1 MTDKLSLPTISGL
14 AINPAS
20 WLAKRYLETKEWELC
35 RSEATENN
43 LMKIEKTA
51 SSARYLVYTMK
62 LLRTLDD
69 KELELLAF
77 QDADTQRAMMWLAF
91 CRTYLLVGKFADTVL
106 NQKFNRHD
114 FHLSIGEWN
123 EFLSRES
130 HEHHEI
136 EDIGKAS
143 RAKAKSVLFGNLRN
157 VGYLSSSNELKEAAL
172 SKEVVSLIGSDI
184 RYFPV
189 FMER

>member
-77 QDADTQRAMMWLAF
+77 QNADTQRAMMWLAF

-130 HEHHEI
+130 HEHQEI

-143 RAKAKSVLFGNLRN
+143 RAKARSVLFGNLRN